1 MQNTKFWLVFIEEY
15 IYMNIHVNI
24 HQGSNPKLP
33 EISWA
38 QKPLAGALENCSLL
52 GNQTKPWESIL

>member
-1 MQNTKFWLVFIEEY
+1 MYVN
-15 IYMNIHVNI
+15 IYVNI
-24 HQGSNPKLP
+24 HQGSNPKLS

-52 GNQTKPWESIL
+52 GNQTKPWEGIL